1 MSTILIRLKQYQQAY
16 YSRRL
21 LRQLDDRALKDIGV
35 TRSEALRE
43 ARRPFWDS
51 RAYQEDAENES
62 VLVAYS
68 VVSLMFVAGLGLTFY
83 LSF

>member
-1 MSTILIRLKQYQQAY
+1 MSTILIRFKQYQQAY

-51 RAYQEDAENES
+51 NADALNAENES
-62 VLVAYS
+62 VLIAYS

>member
-51 RAYQEDAENES
+51 NADALNAENES
-62 VLVAYS
+62 VLIAYS

>member
-1 MSTILIRLKQYQQAY
+1 MFKILLRLKQYRQTY

-21 LRQLDDRALKDIGV
+21 LRQLDDRALSDIGV
-35 TRSEALRE
+35 TRSEAMRE
-43 ARRPFWDS
+43 ARRPFWDCKTDELKDDN
-51 RAYQEDAENES
+51 QS

-68 VVSLMFVAGLGLTFY
+68 VVSLTLVAGLGLTFY

>member
-1 MSTILIRLKQYQQAY
+1 MSKMLIRLKQYRQTY

-21 LRQLDDRALKDIGV
+21 LRQLDARTLSDIGV
-35 TRSEALRE
+35 TRAEALRE
-43 ARRPFWDS
+43 SRRPFWDS